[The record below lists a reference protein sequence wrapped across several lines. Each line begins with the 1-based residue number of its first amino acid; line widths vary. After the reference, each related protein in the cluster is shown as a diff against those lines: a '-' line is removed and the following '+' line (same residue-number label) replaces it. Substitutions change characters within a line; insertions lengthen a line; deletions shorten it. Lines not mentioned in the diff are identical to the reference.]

1 MEWSGRKRLF
11 GKEQEGRKLALW
23 MEERGREEWK
33 PTPTS
38 LSLSL
43 ISSCPGWSGGGCI
56 SRRSDTA
63 ARCVPLFV
71 GFGSAAAMMNGRFQ
85 ARVPEAKLQE
95 EGETEMQPPA
105 LSTRV

>member
-1 MEWSGRKRLF
+1 MECKETIAWQGTGRPEISSVDGRTR
-11 GKEQEGRKLALW
+11 EGG
-23 MEERGREEWK
+23 ME
-33 PTPTS
+33 TYTY